1 MTFVLRFCI
10 VKESYFA
17 IRYFIFS
24 FSRKTILVKRKD
36 KVLIFDFLH
45 RTLQRNLKL
54 CFRIPHKHSKLLF
67 YAIFLSY
74 ILHVIIIVTVLK
86 FYLLIYVQIT
96 ILNEYKGSSLKCC

>member
-17 IRYFIFS
+17 TRYFIFS
-24 FSRKTILVKRKD
+24 FSKKTIFVKRKD

-54 CFRIPHKHSKLLF
+54 CFRIPHKHSK
-67 YAIFLSY
+67 
-74 ILHVIIIVTVLK
+74 
-86 FYLLIYVQIT
+86 IT
-96 ILNEYKGSSLKCC
+96 ILCDISFLYLTPNYNCRGT